1 MDTQEQIDAEIDRQI
16 KQEKEER
23 ILGDNIIKELKEET
37 PSWEEVEQSLKT
49 SQKELQKVLN
59 DKSETIFSYFT
70 NEEYLYE

>member
-1 MDTQEQIDAEIDRQI
+1 MNEEIIEEEIDRQI